1 MAKGKLQNSS
11 YINEINDKR
20 DKILKYLKFSNKNRS
35 LILKINLTIR
45 EVYPEL

>member
-20 DKILKYLKFSNKNRS
+20 DKILKYLKCSQKNS
-35 LILKINLTIR
+35 LLNSQN
-45 EVYPEL
+45 